1 MIVTETGITVALDF
15 KFYAM
20 GLLSLMRQNS
30 RRFTPRSRH
39 RYRLANLL
47 DARRRQKTGPE
58 NMVNLKWQVT
68 SSARGSHG
76 LVTRPYDRQPRSD
89 VLPPFRRPSIHLNDL
104 GREEPEDR

>member
-39 RYRLANLL
+39 RCRLANLL
-47 DARRRQKTGPE
+47 DARRRQKTGLE

-76 LVTRPYDRQPRSD
+76 LVTWPYDRQPRSD